1 MRVCS
6 PPCACY
12 LFSFKYGVYKMFKK
26 LKVLFW
32 HSFFMNS
39 VEGLIVKLD
48 NFIWRNRWDKH
59 RKDR

>member
-1 MRVCS
+1 
-6 PPCACY
+6 
-12 LFSFKYGVYKMFKK
+12 MFKK